1 MIYRLSKFNICC
13 FCARWLLSA
22 VVLLLFF
29 YPAASAEDS
38 SNLSEKELKLKK
50 AIAIS
55 SKKMIVNNL
64 EGFMIF
70 DGEVRVIK
78 GDLTLTSDRVKIYFK
93 NENGK
98 KGSHPDVPPGGQEIS
113 LMEAEGNVHIVK
125 GTREARSD
133 KAEYHQDEEVIIL
146 TGSPQGWDNQ
156 YKISGT
162 KMTIYLKE
170 DRSEI
175 EGSNVLFNPAP
186 K

>member
-1 MIYRLSKFNICC
+1 MYFFCVRLF
-13 FCARWLLSA
+13 FSA

-29 YPAASAEDS
+29 PPAASAEDS

-50 AIAIS
+50 AISIS

-70 DGEVRVIK
+70 DGDVKVIK

-93 NENGK
+93 NEKGK
-98 KGSHPDVPPGGQEIS
+98 KESKLEASPGEREIS

-133 KAEYHQDEEVIIL
+133 KAEYHQEEEVIIL

-175 EGSNVLFNPAP
+175 EGSNVLFNPAA